1 MWKCKGLSDKS
12 IKPPAASNNSFA
24 PGLNHIN
31 TKIQVEYDENCL
43 K

>member
-1 MWKCKGLSDKS
+1 MWKSKGLFDKS
-12 IKPPAASNNSFA
+12 IKPPAASNSFA

-31 TKIQVEYDENCL
+31 TKIQVEYYENCL